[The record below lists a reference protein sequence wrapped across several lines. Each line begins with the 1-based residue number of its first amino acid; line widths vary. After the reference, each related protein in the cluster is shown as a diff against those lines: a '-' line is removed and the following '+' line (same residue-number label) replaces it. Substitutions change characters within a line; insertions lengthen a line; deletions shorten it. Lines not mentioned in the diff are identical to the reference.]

1 MKTIAEVTHAPLDL
15 HEIARGSS
23 PITMR
28 ATVHDRYGSPD
39 DLELAEIT
47 KPGFKDNE
55 VLVRI
60 HAASVNIGDA
70 LIIRGKPFLLRLVYG
85 LRKPRNRVR
94 GSDLSGTVEAVGKDI
109 SQFRPGDA
117 VFGWC
122 KGSFTEYASAEEGD
136 LAPKPSSL
144 TFQQAAAIPM
154 AAGTA
159 LQAVRD
165 KGKVRPGQKV
175 LINGASA
182 GVGTFAVQIAK
193 SLGAEVTGV
202 CSTSNVDMVRSIGA
216 DRVIDYTKN
225 DFTQGEERYDFIL
238 DNVSNKSVSD
248 CRRVLTRSGTL
259 IPNGGTAGLW
269 YILKANL
276 SSLFLRKKARTFV
289 SKGKKE
295 NLLALSELIQA
306 GKVTP
311 VIDRTYPLSQVPD
324 AIRYIEKRH
333 ARGKVVIA
341 V

>member
-1 MKTIAEVTHAPLDL
+1 M
-15 HEIARGSS
+15 RGS
-23 PITMR
+23 
-28 ATVHDRYGSPD
+28 
-39 DLELAEIT
+39 
-47 KPGFKDNE
+47 
-55 VLVRI
+55 
-60 HAASVNIGDA
+60 
-70 LIIRGKPFLLRLVYG
+70 PFLLRLVYG
-85 LRKPRNRVR
+85 LSKPRNRIR
-94 GSDLSGTVEAVGKDI
+94 GTDLAGTVEAVGKDVT
-109 SQFRPGDA
+109 QFRPGDE

-122 KGSFTEYASAEEGD
+122 KGSFTEYASADEEN
-136 LAPKPSSL
+136 LAPKPTSL

-165 KGKVRPGQKV
+165 KGNVQPGQKV

-182 GVGTFAVQIAK
+182 GIGTFAVQIAK

-202 CSTSNVDMVRSIGA
+202 CSTSNLDMVRSIGA
-216 DRVIDYTKN
+216 DHVIDYTKE
-225 DFTQGEERYDFIL
+225 DFTQSEERYDFIL

-248 CRRVLTRSGTL
+248 CRRALTRSGTL

-276 SSLFLRKKARTFV
+276 SSLFMRKKARTFV

-295 NLLALSELIQA
+295 NLVVLTELIQA

-324 AIRYIEKRH
+324 AIRYVETRH